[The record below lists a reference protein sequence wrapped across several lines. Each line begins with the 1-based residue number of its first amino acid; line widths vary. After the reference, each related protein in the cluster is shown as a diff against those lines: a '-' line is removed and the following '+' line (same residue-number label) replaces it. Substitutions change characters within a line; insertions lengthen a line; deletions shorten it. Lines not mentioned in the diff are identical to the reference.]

1 LRPRLA
7 CYSFETNYSAL
18 ATLKIFHFA
27 AVRVGGKPPDQNNTR
42 PTNGSEGTAMASND
56 YNDQDRHEDIKVLHG
71 MGYAQELSRSMSK
84 FSNFAISF
92 SIICILSGGIN
103 SFAQAISSVGGAGA
117 GIGWIVGCVLSGMFA
132 LAMAQIASAFPTA
145 GGLYH
150 WASILGGR
158 FWGWLTAWLN
168 LLGLITVLGAINIGT
183 AYFFQG
189 TFGAM
194 FGTTGADGA
203 VTPWPSSDMEIVLF
217 VAVITAIQALF
228 NHLGIKITT
237 FLTDVSGYIIFVTT
251 AVLVLACLFY
261 APAIDISRL
270 WTFTN
275 YSGDAGGGV
284 FPASDNMGYLFLL
297 CLLLPVYTITGYDAS
312 AHTSEETKNAATS
325 VPKGIVNAVIWSSL
339 VGWVMIC
346 AITLAIP
353 DLAVAAS
360 QGFGMFFATMD
371 AILPAGLKTV
381 LYLGI
386 LIAQFL
392 CGLATV
398 TSASRMLFAF
408 SRDNGMPVGSKAL
421 ATVSPKYRTPVN
433 AIWTATVLCILYVV
447 LAMSI
452 KVAGTSI
459 YVIVVNSTLVFLF
472 LSFTVPLVA
481 GLFAYGT
488 AKWPNPGPWAMSGG
502 TYKLVTVLSV
512 VGMGVILFIAV
523 APPNDRVLWIVLGFL
538 ALAIVVWVL
547 FEGRRFQGPPIG
559 DEVKRRAAAIA
570 AAEKAVGQQA

>member
-1 LRPRLA
+1 
-7 CYSFETNYSAL
+7 
-18 ATLKIFHFA
+18 
-27 AVRVGGKPPDQNNTR
+27 
-42 PTNGSEGTAMASND
+42 MADD
-56 YNDQDRHEDIKVLHG
+56 YTDKDRHEDIKVLHG

-103 SFAQAISSVGGAGA
+103 SFAQAISSVGGAGS
-117 GIGWIVGCVLSGMFA
+117 GIGWIVGCILSAMFA

-150 WASILGGR
+150 WGSILGGR
-158 FWGWLTAWLN
+158 FVGWLTAWLN

-183 AYFFQG
+183 AYFFAG

-194 FGTTGADGA
+194 VGFTGTDMQV
-203 VTPWPSSDMEIVLF
+203 VTF
-217 VAVITAIQALF
+217 VAVVTAGQALF
-228 NHLGIKITT
+228 NHLGIKVTT
-237 FLTDVSGYIIFVTT
+237 MLTDISGYIIIATT
-251 AVLVLACLFY
+251 AVLVVACLYF

-275 YSGDAGGGV
+275 YSGEAGGNV
-284 FPASDNMGYLFLL
+284 FPASENMGYLFLL

-312 AHTSEETKNAATS
+312 AHTSEETKSAATS
-325 VPKGIVNAVIWSSL
+325 VPRGIVTSVLWSSL
-339 VGWVMIC
+339 IGWVMIC

-353 DLAVAAS
+353 DLAVAAG
-360 QGFGMFFATMD
+360 QGWGMFFATMD
-371 AILPAGLKTV
+371 AILPAGLKT
-381 LYLGI
+381 LIYLGI
-386 LIAQFL
+386 LITQLL

-408 SRDNGMPVGSKAL
+408 SRDNGMPFGSKML
-421 ATVSPKYRTPVN
+421 SSVSPTYRTPVA
-433 AIWTATVLCILYVV
+433 AIWTATAISILYVV

-481 GLFAYGT
+481 GFFAYGT
-488 AKWPNPGPWAMSGG
+488 AKWPAPGPWAMSEGV
-502 TYKLVTVLSV
+502 YKLVTVLSV
-512 VGMGVILFIAV
+512 VGMAVILFIAV
-523 APPNDRVLWIVLGFL
+523 APPNERVLWIVLGFIAL
-538 ALAIVVWVL
+538 ALVVWVA
-547 FEGRRFQGPPIG
+547 FENRRFQGPPVG
-559 DEVKRRAAAIA
+559 DAVKKRAAVIA
-570 AAEKAVGQQA
+570 AAEAAVGEKG